1 VQDILLG
8 IDRFSAFIGKLF
20 AWCIVALTG
29 AICYEVFARYLFRAP
44 TGWAFDVS
52 YMLYGTLFM
61 MAGAYTLSRGGHVR
75 ADFGYRMLP
84 PHRQALLDLTLY
96 VIFFLPAII
105 GLIIYGWDFFVASFR
120 QNEAS
125 SVSPTGPLV
134 WPFKFVIPFAGTVVL
149 VQGIA
154 EMIRCWIC
162 IKTGEWPQK
171 MHDVQEMEDLV
182 LEQARAR
189 QQSAADL
196 ATTHTAGAAATE
208 TGR

>member
-1 VQDILLG
+1 MQPILIG

-20 AWCIVALTG
+20 SWCIVALTG
-29 AICYEVFARYLFRAP
+29 AICYEVFARYLFRSP

-75 ADFGYRMLP
+75 ADFGYRLLSN
-84 PHRQALLDLTLY
+84 RNQARLDLTLY
-96 VIFFLPAII
+96 VLFFLPAMI
-105 GLIIYGWDFFVASFR
+105 GMIVYGWDFFYASFR

-134 WPFKFVIPFAGTVVL
+134 WPFKFIIPFAGMVVL
-149 VQGIA
+149 LQGVA
-154 EMIRCWIC
+154 EMVRCWIC
-162 IKTGEWPQK
+162 IQTGDWPDK
-171 MHDVQEMEDLV
+171 MHDVEELEV
-182 LEQARAR
+182 LTLAQAKVRAQAEA
-189 QQSAADL
+189 QQAGAVGL
-196 ATTHTAGAAATE
+196 ATTE

>member
-1 VQDILLG
+1 MQPLLLG
-8 IDRFSAFIGKLF
+8 IDRFSTFIGKLF
-20 AWCIVALTG
+20 AWCIIALTG
-29 AICYEVFARYLFRAP
+29 TICYEVFARYLFRAP
-44 TGWAFDVS
+44 TTWAFDVS

-75 ADFGYRMLP
+75 ADFGYRLMP
-84 PHRQALLDLTLY
+84 PKRQALLDLTLY
-96 VIFFLPAII
+96 IIFFLPAML
-105 GLIIYGWDFFVASFR
+105 GLIWFGWDFFAISLR

-125 SVSPTGPLV
+125 SISPNGPYV
-134 WPFKFVIPFAGTVVL
+134 WPFKFIIPFAAAVVL
-149 VQGIA
+149 LQGVA
-154 EMIRCWIC
+154 EMARCWVTL
-162 IKTGEWPQK
+162 KTGEWPQK

-189 QQSAADL
+189 QQSAAEL